1 MRRDGN
7 RGTLQK
13 GPRLPGLLRAWFGW
27 NSLSRRLNACSA
39 GGGALGVR
47 LHDALPKTAGETRQ
61 GGPSGPRLA
70 ACIISPV
77 GIWLLKVRPPASIDR
92 SMNIHDD
99 GAQWTDHQ
107 RQGEPHSRRVAAVPR
122 VGRMLAGQGG
132 RTGAYP
138 EGT

>member
-1 MRRDGN
+1 MRY
-7 RGTLQK
+7 
-13 GPRLPGLLRAWFGW
+13 A
-27 NSLSRRLNACSA
+27 NACSA
-39 GGGALGVR
+39 RGLAFVVGLRG
-47 LHDALPKTAGETRQ
+47 ALPKTAGETRQ

-77 GIWLLKVRPPASIDR
+77 GIWFLKVRPPASIDR

-122 VGRMLAGQGG
+122 VAGARYDTLVPGVLHIRGRFA
-132 RTGAYP
+132 
-138 EGT
+138 